1 MKKIILTGGGTAGHI
16 QPALAIA
23 EIIKRRLPD
32 TQFLYVGTP
41 DSMESRIAA
50 REGYSFEGVKVAGFS
65 RRLTPKNILKN
76 ARSLS
81 LLAAAD
87 IKSKKIIRD
96 FAPDLVIGTGGYV
109 CGPVV
114 RAAAELGIPTALH
127 EQNAFPGLTTKL
139 LSKRVDEIMLAFP
152 EAAERLGETVKYT
165 VTGLPTREAYSGKRI
180 TRNDAKKILGL
191 TDDLCI
197 LSFGGSLGAR
207 TINNVAAEL
216 IKYTGALPQK
226 INHIHGYGK
235 IGRESFPEAMKAAD
249 IDINS
254 DKRLIIREFIDNMPV
269 CFAAADIVI
278 SRSGASTVA
287 ELEAVGRAAILI
299 PSPNVTENHQYFN
312 AMVLGKKGAAIVIEE
327 KNLENDTVIDRIKEL
342 IESPDKQNRMARI
355 AAGEYEKATPD
366 KVFAVLENYLN

>member
-41 DSMESRIAA
+41 EGMESRIAA
-50 REGYSFEGVKVAGFS
+50 KEGYDFEGVEVAGFS
-65 RRLTPKNILKN
+65 RRLTPKNLLKN

-87 IKSKKIIRD
+87 VKSKRILRA

-114 RAAAELGIPTALH
+114 KAAAEMGIPTALH

-152 EAAERLGETVKYT
+152 EAAQRLGEPVKYT
-165 VTGLPTREAYSGKRI
+165 VTGLPTREAYSGKRL
-180 TRNDAKKILGL
+180 TRADAKKLLGFS
-191 TDDLCI
+191 DDLCI

-207 TINNVAAEL
+207 TINNIAAEL
-216 IKYTGALPQK
+216 ITYTSSLPVR

-235 IGRESFPEAMKAAD
+235 IGKDSFSAAM
-249 IDINS
+249 IDAGINTKS

-287 ELEAVGRAAILI
+287 ELEATGRAAVLI

-327 KNLENDTVIDRIKEL
+327 KNLENISVNDKIKEL
-342 IESPDKQNRMARI
+342 IENPDKLNLMAKI
-355 AAGEYEKATPD
+355 AASEYEKATPD
-366 KVFAVLENYLN
+366 KVFAVLENYLT

>member
-1 MKKIILTGGGTAGHI
+1 MKKVILTGGGTAGHI

-41 DSMESRIAA
+41 EGMESRIAV
-50 REGYSFEGVKVAGFS
+50 REGYEFRGVEVSGFA
-65 RRLTPKNILKN
+65 RRMTPKNILKN

-87 IKSKKIIRD
+87 VKSKRILRE

-114 RAAAELGIPTALH
+114 KAAAAMGIPTALH

-152 EAAERLGETVKYT
+152 EAADRLEKPVKYT
-165 VTGLPTREAYSGKRI
+165 VTGLPTREAYSGKRL
-180 TRNDAKKILGL
+180 TRAEAKKLLGL
-191 TDDLCI
+191 SDDLCI

-207 TINNVAAEL
+207 TINNIASDL
-216 IKYTGALPQK
+216 IKFTAQLPVTV
-226 INHIHGYGK
+226 NHIHGYGK
-235 IGRESFPEAMKAAD
+235 IGKETFPVLIKAAG
-249 IDINS
+249 IDAKT

-278 SRSGASTVA
+278 ARSGASTVA
-287 ELEAVGRAAILI
+287 ELEAVGRAAVLI

-327 KNLENDTVIDRIKEL
+327 KNLGEFSVNEKIKEL
-342 IESPDKQNRMARI
+342 IENPDKLNQMAKI
-355 AAGEYEKATPD
+355 AALEYEKATPD
-366 KVFAVLENYLN
+366 KVFAVLENYLA